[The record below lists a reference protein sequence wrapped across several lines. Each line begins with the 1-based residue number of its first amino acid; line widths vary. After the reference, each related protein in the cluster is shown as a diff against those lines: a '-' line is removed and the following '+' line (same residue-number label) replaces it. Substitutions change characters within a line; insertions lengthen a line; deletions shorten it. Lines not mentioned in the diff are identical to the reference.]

1 MRTLRTLAAFAFATV
16 ALPFLAQGLQGTWL
30 LVKDSDETRPKTG
43 ATVTLALLPGGAFAL
58 SAVQPGE
65 TLEDA
70 GTYEVSGSRITLAF
84 TELDLG
90 CAAAPFTLSGDTLVL
105 PFKVFGEGAGTSTW
119 QRSRG
124 GQEQARGGSGG
135 TASGGSGTGGR
146 GHGGAG
152 AGPSALGSPGSSAPS
167 GSGSATGSG
176 RESSASPGSGSAS
189 GSASSGGTGSGSAP
203 GRGSAGSNRGQ
214 GAGQSGAQAPFDAC
228 VGMWT
233 GHGSS
238 YEVRFREKGKMTV
251 AVLHDTV
258 FAFVVQPDGEI
269 VGHGTVV
276 YDVDPNLCG
285 VAALAQQVNQA
296 IDMMNYVMEFWNYGE
311 LAGKAYKAFA
321 ESVAKQ
327 AGSTAAMGAGQIL
340 KEAAKAGFKVKYDDV
355 AKWWK
360 SPLEKIGEEI
370 RDQMRQG
377 KAKDPDKG
385 CQDQGK
391 SVGGFEPGFLPGI
404 TNVPGV
410 TKVQY
415 EYKGLAKGPEVRS
428 FAIRGRAELTG
439 SGIRLRLQQD
449 GGVQGGDTQ
458 LWVQYTVNYVTEKKP
473 FPCWSP
479 FLDGPATVYVDR
491 HTGAAK
497 ASFRE
502 TGDHRNGVKPWQEY
516 IYVWE
521 AEKMTDGAP

>member
-1 MRTLRTLAAFAFATV
+1 MRIPRVWAALALAV
-16 ALPFLAQGLQGTWL
+16 SSLPVLAQGLQGSWL
-30 LVKDSDETRPKTG
+30 LVKDSDGTRPKAG

-70 GTYEVSGSRITLAF
+70 GTYEVSGNRITMAF
-84 TELDLG
+84 TEIDLG
-90 CAAAPFTLSGDTLVL
+90 CEEAPFSLSGDSLVL
-105 PFKVFGEGAGTSTW
+105 PFMVFGDGEGTSTW
-119 QRSRG
+119 RRARP
-124 GQEQARGGSGG
+124 GQEQARGGSEAR
-135 TASGGSGTGGR
+135 ASGGSGADSGADSGA
-146 GHGGAG
+146 GSGAGSGASAG
-152 AGPSALGSPGSSAPS
+152 AGS
-167 GSGSATGSG
+167 GSGSAGAAGSG
-176 RESSASPGSGSAS
+176 GDSGGAS
-189 GSASSGGTGSGSAP
+189 GNSASGGTGSSRGQGSAP
-203 GRGSAGSNRGQ
+203 GRPQ
-214 GAGQSGAQAPFDAC
+214 PQFDAF
-228 VGMWT
+228 VGLWT

-258 FAFVVQPDGEI
+258 FAFVLQPDGEV

-276 YDVDPNLCG
+276 YDMDPNLCG

-360 SPLEKIGEEI
+360 SLLEKIGEEI

-385 CQDQGK
+385 CQDQGR

-428 FAIRGRAELTG
+428 FAIKGRAELTG

-449 GGVQGGDTQ
+449 GAVQGGDPQ

-479 FLDGPATVYVDR
+479 FLEGPGTLYADR

-502 TGDHRNGVKPWQEY
+502 TGEHRNGVKPWQEY
-516 IYVWE
+516 IFVWE
-521 AEKMTDGAP
+521 AEKMEDPKP

>member
-1 MRTLRTLAAFAFATV
+1 MRTFRTLATLALAAA
-16 ALPFLAQGLQGTWL
+16 ALPVLAQGLQGTWL
-30 LVKDSDETRPKTG
+30 LVKDSDGTRPKTG

-70 GTYEVSGSRITLAF
+70 GTYEVSGNRITLAF

-90 CAAAPFTLSGDTLVL
+90 CEAAPFTLSGDTLVL

-119 QRSRG
+119 QRSRAAL
-124 GQEQARGGSGG
+124 ESARGASGASGASAGG
-135 TASGGSGTGGR
+135 TGVRGSERAGAGTGASGSSGTGS
-146 GHGGAG
+146 GARS
-152 AGPSALGSPGSSAPS
+152 GP
-167 GSGSATGSG
+167 GSGST
-176 RESSASPGSGSAS
+176 SSASSAS
-189 GSASSGGTGSGSAP
+189 GSASGGSAAGGAGSGTAS

-214 GAGQSGAQAPFDAC
+214 GAGTSRSQAPFDAY

-258 FAFVVQPDGEI
+258 FAFVVQPDGEV

-321 ESVAKQ
+321 ESVAQQ

-404 TNVPGV
+404 MNVPGV

-428 FAIRGRAELTG
+428 FAIKGRAELTG

-449 GGVQGGDTQ
+449 GGVQGGDPQ

-479 FLDGPATVYVDR
+479 FLDGPGTVYVDR

-502 TGDHRNGVKPWQEY
+502 TGEHRNGVTPWQEY

-521 AEKMTDGAP
+521 AEKMADDAP